1 MAKATIQDRPKVG
14 DFSWLFKVFCSGR
27 FRKTQIVIY
36 GLFMVYLWFIW
47 DGLSVSLGSILGWV
61 TKSIFLCCT
70 VSSGF

>member
-1 MAKATIQDRPKVG
+1 MAKATIQDRHKVK

-27 FRKTQIVIY
+27 FRETRVVYLWSIY
-36 GLFMVYLWFIW
+36 GLFGM
-47 DGLSVSLGSILGWV
+47 GLSVSLGSILGWV